1 MKVTLYPTLEEVVD
15 LHRQLIALDGG
26 SIGLRDPGL
35 LASALG
41 RPQTGYYNS
50 LSEQAAALLQSLM
63 SNHCFVDGNKRV
75 AVMTALVFL
84 DMNGVQVDFDPN
96 EAETFIVEG
105 IIKKKAELSEITTWL
120 EQHFK

>member
-1 MKVTLYPTLEEVVD
+1 MITTFYPTLEEVIE
-15 LHRQLIALDGG
+15 LHKQLIALHGG
-26 SIGLRDPGL
+26 GTDLRDLGL

-50 LSEQAAALLQSLM
+50 LSEQAAALLQSLI
-63 SNHCFVDGNKRV
+63 SNHCFVDGNKRI

-84 DMNGVQVDFDPN
+84 NMNGVKIDFDPN
-96 EAETFIVEG
+96 EAEAFIIERV
-105 IIKKKAELSEITTWL
+105 IKKKAELAEIATWL